1 MEIQGVS
8 GSRLLPLVRTDPK
21 PKTAAQ
27 SFGEILSQAVS
38 QLERLQ
44 QEADLSIESLA
55 AGEDID
61 IHEVMIAVEKA
72 SLALEL
78 TLQVRNKL
86 VESYQEIMRM
96 QI

>member
-1 MEIQGVS
+1 MEIQGIS
-8 GSRLLPLVRTDPK
+8 GPRLPPLVRADPK
-21 PKTAAQ
+21 PKTAVE
-27 SFGEILSQAVS
+27 SFGETLSQAVS
-38 QLERLQ
+38 QLQHLQ
-44 QEADLSIESLA
+44 QEADLSIQSLA

-61 IHEVMIAVEKA
+61 IHEVMIAIEKA

-78 TLQVRNKL
+78 PLQVRNKL